1 MIPKVFKEVI
11 DLGDGRQITL
21 ETGKLAK
28 QAHGSVVVQSG
39 NCMLLC
45 TVVSNYQQSDVDFLP
60 LTVDYREKFA
70 ASGRYPGGFFKR
82 EARPSDGEVLTM
94 RLVDRVLRPLFPKDY
109 HAETQVMIQL
119 MSHDENVMPDA
130 MAGLAASA
138 AIQLS
143 DFPFEC
149 AISEVR
155 VGRING
161 EFIINPSRAQL
172 EESDIDMVIGASE
185 DSVMMVEGEM
195 KEISE
200 EEMTQAIKAAHEA
213 IKVQCAAQ
221 VRLAE
226 AVGKKATREY
236 APEREDE
243 ALAKKIHDM
252 VYDKVYQVAKSG
264 SSKKERSS
272 AFGEIKEAVKASFS
286 EEELEDYGGMVS
298 KYYSKAE
305 KEAVRD
311 LTLNEGLRLD
321 GRKTT
326 EIRPIWCEV
335 NYLPST
341 HGSAVFT
348 RGETQALATVTLGTS
363 REANQI
369 DMPSFEG
376 EETFYLHYNFPPFST
391 GEARPIRGTSRRE
404 IGHGNLAQRA
414 LKGMIPE
421 DCPYTV
427 RVVSEVLESNGS
439 SSMATVCSGTMAIMD
454 AGVQMKKPVSGIAM
468 GLISGDDG
476 KYAVL
481 SDILGDEDHLGD
493 MDFKVTGTA
502 DGITACQM
510 DIKVKGLSYEILVNA
525 LNQARDGRLHILE
538 KLVST
543 IAEPNAEVKSH
554 APKMVTTTIP
564 NEYIGALIG
573 PGGKVIQEL
582 QKTTKTTI
590 VINEDPVTEE
600 GIVEILGTDQDGID
614 AVLAKIDSLTFKP
627 EVGSVYEV
635 KVIKILDFG
644 AVVEYNEAPGNET
657 LLHVS
662 ELDWKRTENVTDVVN
677 MGDVFDVKY
686 MGVDPRTKKD
696 KVSRKILLPK
706 PEGYVERPPRND
718 RRSGGRGRD
727 HRGGRDNRGNR
738 DNRPR
743 RDNQSDRNNSED

>member
-11 DLGDGRQITL
+11 DLGDGREISI

-39 NCMLLC
+39 KCMLLC
-45 TVVSNYQQSDVDFLP
+45 TVVSNYKQSDVDFLP

-70 ASGRYPGGFFKR
+70 AAGRYPGGFFKR

-109 HAETQVMIQL
+109 HSETQVMIQL
-119 MSHDENVMPDA
+119 MSHDEDVMPDA

-149 AISEVR
+149 AISEAR

-161 EFIINPSRAQL
+161 EFIINPTRAQL
-172 EESDIDMVIGASE
+172 EESDIDMMIGASA

-195 KEISE
+195 DEISE
-200 EEMTQAIKAAHEA
+200 EEMTEAIKFAHEA

-221 VRLAE
+221 ERLAE
-226 AVGKKATREY
+226 AFGKKEVREY
-236 APEREDE
+236 EPERADED
-243 ALAKKIHDM
+243 LAQKVHDM
-252 VYDKVYQVAKSG
+252 AYDKVYAVAKAG
-264 SSKKERSS
+264 SAKHERSA
-272 AFGEIKEAVKASFS
+272 AFSEIKDEIVDSFT
-286 EEELEDYGGMVS
+286 EEEQEEYGGLIS
-298 KYYSKAE
+298 KYYRKAE
-305 KEAVRD
+305 KAAVRD

-321 GRKTT
+321 GRKTD

-335 NYLPST
+335 DYLPST
-341 HGSAVFT
+341 HGSSIFT

-363 REANQI
+363 RDANQI
-369 DMPSFEG
+369 DMPSHEG
-376 EETFYLHYNFPPFST
+376 EERFYLHYNFPPFST

-404 IGHGNLAQRA
+404 VGHGNLAQRA
-414 LKGMIPE
+414 LKGMVPE

-439 SSMATVCSGTMAIMD
+439 SSMATVCSGTMALMD
-454 AGVQMKKPVSGIAM
+454 AGVQLKKPVSGIAM
-468 GLISGDDG
+468 GLISNADSG

-525 LNQARDGRLHILE
+525 LNQAREGRLHILE
-538 KLVST
+538 KLTDT
-543 IAEPNAEVKSH
+543 IEAPAADVKAH
-554 APKMVTTTIP
+554 APKMVTRIIP
-564 NEYIGALIG
+564 NEFIGALIG

-582 QKTTKTTI
+582 QKETGTTI

-614 AVLAKIDSLTFKP
+614 AVLAKIDSIMFKP
-627 EVGSVYEV
+627 EVGSAYEV
-635 KVIKILDFG
+635 KVIKMLDFG
-644 AVVEYNEAPGNET
+644 AVVEYLEAPGNEV

-662 ELDWKRTENVTDVVN
+662 ELAWERTENVSDVVN

-686 MGVDPRTKKD
+686 FGIDSRTRKE
-696 KVSRKILLPK
+696 KVSRKALLPK
-706 PEGYVERPPRND
+706 PEGYVERPPRD
-718 RRSGGRGRD
+718 RKPNNR
-727 HRGGRDNRGNR
+727 GRDNRRNDR
-738 DNRPR
+738 KPR
-743 RDNQSDRNNSED
+743 RD